1 MGWEFIGWLLL
12 IVILLNL
19 DVKFCT
25 FGRVSLFFEGLFGA
39 DLLGEVDLLVEYKG
53 IVFLE

>member
-25 FGRVSLFFEGLFGA
+25 FGRVSLFFEDLFGA

>member
-1 MGWEFIGWLLL
+1 M
-12 IVILLNL
+12 
-19 DVKFCT
+19 
-25 FGRVSLFFEGLFGA
+25 FGRVLLFFEDLFGE